1 MSKMTKVVRT
11 RRPTNN
17 KIKLDNNDDNGNNEK
32 SVMLDVLDIISN
44 NHFNY

>member
-17 KIKLDNNDDNGNNEK
+17 KIKLDNNGNNEK
-32 SVMLDVLDIISN
+32 SVMLDVLDIILN